1 MNYLFIFLAALLSSI
16 ATAIV
21 IHLRSAHGTLRI
33 DHTDPEKD
41 IYRIEI
47 DNLDALRT
55 KSQVILMVDNDAVLP
70 HSQE

>member
-16 ATAIV
+16 GTAIV
-21 IHLRSAHGTLRI
+21 IYLRSAHGTLRI